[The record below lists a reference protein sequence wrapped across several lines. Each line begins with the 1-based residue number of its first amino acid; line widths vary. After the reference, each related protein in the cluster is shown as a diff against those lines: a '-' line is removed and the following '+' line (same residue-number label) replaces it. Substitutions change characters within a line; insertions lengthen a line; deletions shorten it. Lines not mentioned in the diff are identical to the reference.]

1 VSATRDETVGVSNVA
16 ALSAR
21 VDALRKDV
29 DEADG
34 YAEAC
39 RAAASRVQGTVA
51 TLAGVSVHTGS
62 MRSRSARVA
71 RATGKAEDAADAI
84 RSARSTLDGAVDDL
98 RGIARKYER
107 KADAARA
114 DLRVAQAELAA
125 AERNGVG

>member
-1 VSATRDETVGVSNVA
+1 MAATRDETVGVSNVA
-16 ALSAR
+16 ALTAR
-21 VDALRKDV
+21 VDALRNDV

-39 RAAASRVQGTVA
+39 RAAASRLQGTVA
-51 TLAGVSVHTGS
+51 TLAGVSVDTGS
-62 MRSRSARVA
+62 MRSRSARVV
-71 RATGKAEDAADAI
+71 RATAKAEDAQDAI
-84 RSARSTLDGAVDDL
+84 RSTRSTLDGTVDDL

-125 AERNGVG
+125 VRNGVG